1 MMTMQPIETIVTIE
15 AIQSGGVIS
24 SETRIWSHRRIAA
37 GLARAWAW
45 LMWQSEKSRTR
56 IALSELT
63 DSQLDDIGV
72 TRAEARRE
80 ACQSFWN

>member
-1 MMTMQPIETIVTIE
+1 MMTIETM
-15 AIQSGGVIS
+15 QSEYGTSFPKRARAHV
-24 SETRIWSHRRIAA
+24 RIASWFA
-37 GLARAWAW
+37 TVWAW

>member
-1 MMTMQPIETIVTIE
+1 
-15 AIQSGGVIS
+15 
-24 SETRIWSHRRIAA
+24 
-37 GLARAWAW
+37 
-45 LMWQSEKSRTR
+45 MWQSEKSRTR